1 MIGGFGLGNL
11 SQRLVKVTK
20 FYFRIEMSK
29 TGLYINL
36 FLKETEGLLLDGIL
50 QILQI
55 ACTTFLIITD

>member
-1 MIGGFGLGNL
+1 MIGGFGLRDL

-20 FYFRIEMSK
+20 FYFQIEISK

-50 QILQI
+50 QIL
-55 ACTTFLIITD
+55 